1 MHSKVK
7 TFDVLLHD
15 VVECLQKMFATML
28 LLEDVSDVNGLSK
41 VDVLDSPTVLDEQGD
56 VEVNLCDLL

>member
-1 MHSKVK
+1 MHSKMK
-7 TFDVLLHD
+7 TVDVLLHD
-15 VVECLQKMFATML
+15 VVECLPKMFATML
-28 LLEDVSDVNGLSK
+28 PLEDVSDVNGLSK